1 MKILPI
7 LLVCAAAI
15 ALLPAEAQGRRSSR
29 AASGSATAAKSAEEA
44 EPSTGVRFA
53 ICSPGGISMPSPLY
67 VQAGK
72 TFKPIQIGSRTPSM
86 RVRPV
91 GGVIKFWDKDPTPVS
106 MDDKGK
112 KAAAPAPKDLP
123 EPIFSVTVPA
133 DVANKAICILSPS
146 KEIKKTQAIFLDEKA
161 FPRKGM
167 HVINLSS
174 YPLQILTS
182 ETGDFKDKKESPVG
196 VYQRENGICES
207 NSWSFK
213 GEKGQKVSFVLSYME
228 KGAKT
233 YKRLKASTFV
243 ISGAQS
249 MINIVVKDPTRNVP
263 KLMPLQIAEGKKSK

>member
-7 LLVCAAAI
+7 LIVCAAAV

-29 AASGSATAAKSAEEA
+29 AASGAASTKAAEPA

-72 TFKPIQIGSRTPSM
+72 EFKAIQIGSRTPSM

-91 GGVIKFWDKDPTPVS
+91 GGVIKFWDKDPTPPVALE
-106 MDDKGK
+106 DKGK

-133 DVANKAICILSPS
+133 GTADKAICILSPS
-146 KEIKKTQAIFLDEKA
+146 KEVRKTQAIFLNESA

-182 ETGDFKDKKESPVG
+182 ETGDFKDKKESKVG

-207 NSWSFK
+207 NSWSFN